1 MAEIRHALALSM
13 MARAGAGRTLILD
26 TLPEV
31 GLAPGDRE

>member
-26 TLPEV
+26 TLPDV
-31 GLAPGDRE
+31 GLTSGEKG